1 MRKEGCAHTGSGVES
16 FYRLNGAYTYMND
29 IKRQTLHRTVGD
41 ASGFK
46 TIQVLPMA
54 GALGAE
60 VFGVDLS
67 DEIPRDVLEEVKRA
81 YHQFGVIF
89 FRDQEVSDLDLA
101 RFARYFGD
109 LAVLPP
115 HRQHPGSLPEL
126 LVIDKKPETKL
137 VFGWEWHSDTTHLE
151 IPPLGSVL
159 AAKLLPPVG
168 GDTLFASQYLAYE
181 TLSDGMK
188 HMLAGLKAVHSN
200 GRILSSLEV
209 DDVLAPGQGVG
220 SNKTTISAVHPVVRT
235 HPETGRK
242 ALFVNEMHTE
252 RFDGMTVAES
262 APLLRYLYEHSTR
275 PEFTCRFRWAP
286 GSVAFWDNRCLQHL
300 ALDDY
305 QGHRRLMHRV
315 QVRGTKPV

>member
-1 MRKEGCAHTGSGVES
+1 MNAATIHAAPVERTGADSS
-16 FYRLNGAYTYMND
+16 FRHV
-29 IKRQTLHRTVGD
+29 RVQ
-41 ASGFK
+41 
-46 TIQVLPMA
+46 PMA

-60 VFGVDLS
+60 VLDVDLS
-67 DEIPRDVLEEVKRA
+67 SELPADVLAEIKRA
-81 YHQFGVIF
+81 HLTYGVIF
-89 FRDQEVSDLDLA
+89 FRDQAVSDLDLA
-101 RFARYFGD
+101 RFARYFGE

-159 AAKLLPPVG
+159 AAKVLPTVG
-168 GDTLFASQYLAYE
+168 GDTMFANQYLAYE

-188 HMLAGLKAVHSN
+188 AMLEGVKAVHSN
-200 GRILSSLEV
+200 GRILSSLEA

-220 SNKTTISAVHPVVRT
+220 SAKTTLSAVHPVVRT

-242 ALFVNEMHTE
+242 ALFVNVMHTE
-252 RFDGMTVAES
+252 RFENMTLAES
-262 APLLRYLYEHSTR
+262 APLLEFLYEHSTR

-305 QGHRRLMHRV
+305 PGQRRLMHRV